1 MDLVT
6 LFLIFTVI
14 ALLGLVFIAA
24 IFSNFLKPPP
34 KIPKDDDKDPYEIV
48 KKLVR
53 NSFKIETETELKAWE
68 KAFKD
73 GDLNLM
79 RFLIEQHQKRNGQP
93 YKYDTKK
100 SKIRL
105 KRR

>member
-24 IFSNFLKPPP
+24 IFSNFLKSPPP
-34 KIPKDDDKDPYEIV
+34 KPPQNAYEIV
-48 KKLVR
+48 KELVR
-53 NSFKIETETELKAWE
+53 NSFQIKTETELKAWE

-100 SKIRL
+100 AKIRL